1 MHRVKC
7 VEFATII
14 TYHYVNQV
22 TYGLPVSQIET
33 TSLNCEEAIKKPLI
47 SQRLIIRLHILNA
60 STTFNVIFISSTD
73 VLSPTLCGLFLFNYP
88 PLLFNFPYCFFCRE
102 LILPSDS
109 FYSPHL
115 SIHNTAHGFIVN
127 HQCFF

>member
-1 MHRVKC
+1 MCVHVVHKVKC

-47 SQRLIIRLHILNA
+47 SQRLIIRLHILNTLA
-60 STTFNVIFISSTD
+60 TFSADIHFIVD
-73 VLSPTLCGLFLFNYP
+73 MYFSPRCVGF
-88 PLLFNFPYCFFCRE
+88 
-102 LILPSDS
+102 
-109 FYSPHL
+109 FYSITSL
-115 SIHNTAHGFIVN
+115 CCSISRICRFVT
-127 HQCFF
+127 

>member
-1 MHRVKC
+1 MCVHVVHRVKC
-7 VEFATII
+7 DLCRYGIIPYVKLATII
-14 TYHYVNQV
+14 TYHYVTLV

-73 VLSPTLCGLFLFNYP
+73 VLSPRCVGF
-88 PLLFNFPYCFFCRE
+88 
-102 LILPSDS
+102 
-109 FYSPHL
+109 FYSFRMLL
-115 SIHNTAHGFIVN
+115 SSSSRN
-127 HQCFF
+127 